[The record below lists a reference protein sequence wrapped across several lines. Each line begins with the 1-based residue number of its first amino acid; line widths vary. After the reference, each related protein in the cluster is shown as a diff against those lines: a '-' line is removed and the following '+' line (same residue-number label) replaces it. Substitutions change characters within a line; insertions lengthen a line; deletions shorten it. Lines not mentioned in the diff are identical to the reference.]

1 MLRWGEVVVDGY
13 GGVRGVTRVTG
24 SEEDGV
30 TVSVRGG
37 IDYEPRG

>member
-1 MLRWGEVVVDGY
+1 MGGSKLVWGRWF
-13 GGVRGVTRVTG
+13 RGVTRVTG
-24 SEEDGV
+24 SEDGV